1 MQTLF
6 PQSLIISLFQNANAD
21 MIRIAIINDQPLFR
35 QGFTILA
42 KQLAYDVSIDAGN
55 GAEFIERIKQQPLPE
70 MILMD
75 TQLKGMD
82 SYTLLQWIK
91 NNHPDIPVIVL
102 HGKNDFHYVIQLL
115 RGGASTHL
123 SKTAKPSEVQR
134 TLHDVMPNSKRKIK

>member
-1 MQTLF
+1 
-6 PQSLIISLFQNANAD
+6 

-35 QGFTILA
+35 QGFGILA
-42 KQLAYDVSIDAGN
+42 KQLHYDVSIDAPN
-55 GAEFIERIKQQPLPE
+55 GAEFIAQIAQNPSPDI
-70 MILMD
+70 ILMD

-91 NNHPDIPVIVL
+91 NNHPQVPVIVQ

-115 RGGASTHL
+115 RAGASMHL

-134 TLHDVMPNSKRKIK
+134 TLYEVIQNSKRKIT